1 MSLSIKKGADAAE
14 TRILDAAYTQ
24 VMSVGFRRTTLTDVA
39 ERAGLSRM
47 TVYRRFPDVMSI
59 LQALMSREFG
69 ALLARAEE
77 ETREVEGSRERIVAY
92 ATRVLTLLTSHELF
106 LRLLEVDPELLLP
119 YATTRLGHAPG
130 AFVADL
136 RERLTNAMR
145 EGAVR
150 RDDPERLARSMQI
163 AMRGFAYSARDGT
176 SRKQRTRM
184 LEDLSMMLDGLLR
197 PEGL

>member
-14 TRILDAAYTQ
+14 TRILDAAHAQ

-47 TVYRRFPDVMSI
+47 TVYRRFPDIASI
-59 LQALMSREFG
+59 LQALMSREFAG
-69 ALLARAEE
+69 LLARAETD
-77 ETREVEGSRERIVAY
+77 TRDVDGSRERIVAY
-92 ATRVLTLLTSHELF
+92 AIRVLRLLTSHELF

-119 YATTRLGHAPG
+119 YVTTRLGQAPG
-130 AFVADL
+130 AFVAHL
-136 RERLTNAMR
+136 RELLIEAIR

-150 RDDPERLARSMQI
+150 RDDPERLATSMQI